1 MLRSGILLLSMAA
14 ALGLL
19 GCGGDD
25 DGSSSDTSSQPDAAW
40 DFPDSAQPVCTD
52 FAALDL
58 GALEPIPGAEAVQK
72 ANPDPPAGNADA
84 RTLQLLGTAA
94 NGTKP
99 DLIAIELWDGYG
111 AFMDGDATTGTFTIE
126 GDETAVATCGICIYI
141 YTDATLADGVIVDSE
156 KDYIATGGS
165 LMVDSITGNFTGS
178 ASDLTFTEI
187 DQTDENGAALPGG
200 CTTAVPS
207 ATFDVAITVE

>member
-1 MLRSGILLLSMAA
+1 MQRSLLLLLSLLAA
-14 ALGLL
+14 QGL

-25 DGSSSDTSSQPDAAW
+25 DGSSNDTGGEPDAAW
-40 DFPDSAQPVCTD
+40 DFPDAAVPLCTD
-52 FAALDL
+52 FAAVDL

-72 ANPDPPAGNADA
+72 ANPDPPEGNPDA
-84 RTLQLLGTAA
+84 KTLQLLGTAA

-111 AFMDGDATTGTFTIE
+111 AFMDGDATTGEFTIE
-126 GDETAVATCGICIYI
+126 GMDTAVATCGVCIYI
-141 YTDATLADGVIVDSE
+141 YADATLADGAIVDSE
-156 KDYIATGGS
+156 KDYIATGGT
-165 LMVDSITGNFTGS
+165 LTVDSISGNFTGS
-178 ASDLTFTEI
+178 ASNLTFTEI

-207 ATFDVAITVE
+207 ATFDVTITVE

>member
-1 MLRSGILLLSMAA
+1 MRRSLLLLFST
-14 ALGLL
+14 ALLAGA
-19 GCGGDD
+19 GCCGDD
-25 DGSSSDTSSQPDAAW
+25 DGSSTDGTGSQPDAAW
-40 DFPDSAQPVCTD
+40 DFPDAAQPVCSD
-52 FAALDL
+52 FTAADL
-58 GALEPIPGAEAVQK
+58 GALDPIPGATATDK

-84 RTLQLLGTAA
+84 RSLQLLGTAA

-111 AFMDGDATTGTFTIE
+111 AFMDGDAMTGNFAIE
-126 GDETAVATCGICIYI
+126 GDETAVATCGVCIYV
-141 YTDATLADGVIVDSE
+141 YADATLADGAIVDSE

-165 LMVDSITGNFTGS
+165 ITIDSIDGNFTGS
-178 ASDLTFTEI
+178 ATGLTFTEI

-200 CTTAVPS
+200 CTTAVSS

>member
-1 MLRSGILLLSMAA
+1 MLRSGILLFSLAA
-14 ALGLL
+14 ALGF

-25 DGSSSDTSSQPDAAW
+25 DGNGDTSSEADAAF
-40 DFPDSAQPVCTD
+40 DFPDAAQPVCTD

-72 ANPDPPAGNADA
+72 ANPDPPEGNADA

-94 NGTKP
+94 SGSKP

-111 AFMDGDATTGTFTIE
+111 SFMDGDATTGIFTIE
-126 GDETAVATCGICIYI
+126 GDDSVVATCGVCIYI
-141 YTDATLADGVIVDSE
+141 YSDATLADGTIVDSE
-156 KDYIATGGS
+156 KDYIATGGT
-165 LMVDSITGNFTGS
+165 LTVDSITGNFTGS

-187 DQTDENGAALPGG
+187 DQTDENGAPLAGG
-200 CTTAVPS
+200 CETAVPS

>member
-1 MLRSGILLLSMAA
+1 MRRSLLLLFAA
-14 ALGLL
+14 ALVAP

-25 DGSSSDTSSQPDAAW
+25 DGSSTDTGGDPDAAW
-40 DFPDSAQPVCTD
+40 DFPDSAQQVACTD

-58 GALEPIPGAEAVQK
+58 GTLEPIPGAEAVQK
-72 ANPDPPAGNADA
+72 DNPMPPEGNADA
-84 RTLQLLGTAA
+84 KTLQLLGTAA

-111 AFMDGDATTGTFTIE
+111 AFMDGDATTGTFTIQ
-126 GDETAVATCGICIYI
+126 GMDTAVATCGVCIYI
-141 YTDATLADGVIVDSE
+141 YSDATVAEGVIVDSE
-156 KDYIATGGS
+156 KDYIATGGT
-165 LMVDSITGNFTGS
+165 LMVDSISGNFTGS

-200 CTTAVPS
+200 CTTAVGS

>member
-1 MLRSGILLLSMAA
+1 MRRWLILLVSA
-14 ALGLL
+14 ALFGL

-25 DGSSSDTSSQPDAAW
+25 DGGTTDTGGEPDAAF
-40 DFPDSAQPVCTD
+40 DFPDAEQPVCTD
-52 FAALDL
+52 FADLNLGTLD
-58 GALEPIPGAEAVQK
+58 PIPGATAAQK
-72 ANPDPPAGNADA
+72 ANPMPPEGNPDA
-84 RTLQLLGTAA
+84 KSLQLLGTAA

-99 DLIAIELWDGYG
+99 DMIAIELWDGYG

-126 GDETAVATCGICIYI
+126 GMDTAVATCGVCIYI
-141 YTDATLADGVIVDSE
+141 YADATLADGAIVDSE

-165 LMVDSITGNFTGS
+165 LTVDSIAGNFTGS
-178 ASDLTFTEI
+178 VSGLTFTEI

-200 CTTAVPS
+200 CETAVQS